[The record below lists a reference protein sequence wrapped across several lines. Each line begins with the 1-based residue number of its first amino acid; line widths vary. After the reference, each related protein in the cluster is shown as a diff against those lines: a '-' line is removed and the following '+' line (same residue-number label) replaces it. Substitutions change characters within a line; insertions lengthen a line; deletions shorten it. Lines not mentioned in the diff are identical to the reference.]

1 MEAEKSAKKSRT
13 SNKPR
18 GPAFALKKIVHD
30 LQHAPGLVGGIVEKG
45 FPPTGEGSS
54 KPYAVPLPRL
64 TVLPF
69 PVARQRS
76 HGPHWAP
83 VGSAS
88 VDAEEDD
95 MEEDKDETDYDPIAS
110 FADPIERKKKESLD
124 FSRWKEFVPQDDASV
139 PQSTKEAKAD
149 AGKVIQVKK
158 SSAAISEGKK
168 EAIPRTSSPN
178 VDMLDSEEMTL
189 RDLMNRNFSA
199 AITTTIEPK
208 SIMGKLQSDAP
219 RDSDLDSSCAV
230 NDVPARPGQNH
241 VINNVD
247 MTEANNQ
254 GSSSLM
260 DDIDA
265 ENLSRLKQMSEEDIA
280 EARAE
285 IMEKMDPA
293 LVEMLRKHGQ
303 KKLRSRND
311 IEHEQNK
318 GQQVLVSTKLAESG
332 KSTKPISNN
341 SSWEAWSERVE
352 KVRSL
357 RFSLDGNVLEI
368 DSAQHILSG
377 IFSSL
382 CSINYC
388 QMT

>member
-1 MEAEKSAKKSRT
+1 
-13 SNKPR
+13 
-18 GPAFALKKIVHD
+18 
-30 LQHAPGLVGGIVEKG
+30 
-45 FPPTGEGSS
+45 
-54 KPYAVPLPRL
+54 
-64 TVLPF
+64 
-69 PVARQRS
+69 
-76 HGPHWAP
+76 
-83 VGSAS
+83 
-88 VDAEEDD
+88 

-124 FSRWKEFVPQDDASV
+124 FSRWKEFVPQSK
-139 PQSTKEAKAD
+139 KEAKAD